1 MKKVEIEDL
10 RTYRFPENLQYNQSG
25 SILAYQVAYSRKEQN
40 DYSRDIWISKDGKA
54 RQLTSSLN
62 SSILCWE
69 DDEHLIISRKTE
81 KDKEGSF
88 GLYRISVYGSEAM
101 PFMTLPFAVSYLKKI
116 RDGWIALA
124 EIDAEDPDAYKD
136 DEETAKKKREKLKKS
151 SSEAQIVDE
160 LPYYMNGSGYINKKR
175 TAMFRIDSKGIRRIT
190 DPYYRVE
197 NICVDEESV
206 FYSGQKYKSKES
218 LYSSV
223 YCYDWKKGKSTCLY
237 PCRDYAVSGLFVM
250 NGILYARASDLKAY
264 GINQTA
270 DICMIDKKEMQLVK
284 HVDRSLYCSAG
295 TDCASS
301 AGKQSVCS
309 DGSFYTLAT
318 EEDHVEIWKY
328 DKQFKLAKVKK
339 STGMIGYID
348 VRGTHIAYCESTADK
363 LPEIYECDL
372 NGKHVRQLSDL
383 NSVCLKDRY
392 VAVPHRVDYV
402 SGKDSLHGW
411 VLLPE
416 SGTAKKIPAVLDVHG
431 GPRAVYGE
439 TFFHEMQVWASR
451 GYAVFFTNIRG
462 SDGRG
467 DAFADIRGQYG
478 YVDYQNLMDFT
489 DAVLK
494 AYPCIDKK
502 RLCETGGSYGGFM
515 TNWIIGHTNRFC
527 CAASQRSISNWISM
541 QWTSDIGPAFASD
554 QCKAKN
560 PYQDIEELWDHS
572 PLKYADKVNT
582 PTLFIHS
589 DEDYRCPLS
598 EGMQMMQ
605 AIANHGVETRMAIF
619 HKENH
624 ELSRSGRINGRLRRL
639 TEITG
644 WFDKHYI

>member
-1 MKKVEIEDL
+1 MKNIEIEDI
-10 RTYRFPENLQYNQSG
+10 RTYRFLENLQYNPSG
-25 SILAYQVAYSRKEQN
+25 NILAFQAAHSRKEQN
-40 DYSRDIWISKDGKA
+40 DYSRDIWISENGKSK
-54 RQLTSSLN
+54 QLTSSLN

-88 GLYRISVYGSEAM
+88 GLYRINVYGSEAM
-101 PFMTLPFAVSYLKKI
+101 PFMSLPFAITYLKKMK
-116 RDGWIALA
+116 DGWIALA
-124 EIDAEDPDAYKD
+124 QIDSRDPNAYKD
-136 DEETAKKKREKLKKS
+136 DAETAKKKRENRKQS
-151 SSEAQIVDE
+151 DGVVQIIDE
-160 LPYYMNGSGYINKKR
+160 LPYYMNGSGYINKMR
-175 TAMFRIDSKGIRRIT
+175 TAMFRIDAKGIRRIT

-197 NICVDEESV
+197 NIYADAEKVY
-206 FYSGQKYKSKES
+206 YSGQKYISKES
-218 LYSSV
+218 LYSSIN
-223 YCYDWKKGKSTCLY
+223 CYDWKTGKNICLY
-237 PCRDYAVSGLFVM
+237 PCKDYAVSDLFIM
-250 NGILYARASDLKAY
+250 NGRLYAKASDLKMY

-270 DICMIDKKEMQLVK
+270 DFYAVDKSVMKLVK

-301 AGKQSVCS
+301 AGKQNACNE
-309 DGSFYTLAT
+309 GSLYTLAT

-328 DKQFKLAKVKK
+328 DEKFNLEKLKK
-339 STGMIGYID
+339 SKGMIGFID
-348 VRGTHIAYCESTADK
+348 VKGQHIAYCESTADK

-372 NGKHVRQLSDL
+372 NGKHVRQLTDL
-383 NSVCLKDRY
+383 NSECLKDRY
-392 VAVPHRVDYV
+392 IAEPHRIDYV
-402 SGKDSLHGW
+402 SGKEKLHGW
-411 VLLPE
+411 VLLPQ
-416 SGTAKKIPAVLDVHG
+416 SGTSKKIPAILDVHG
-431 GPRAVYGE
+431 GPRALYGE
-439 TFFHEMQVWASR
+439 TFFHEMQVWAAK

-467 DAFADIRGQYG
+467 DVFADIRGQYG

-494 AYPCIDKK
+494 AYPCIDKNN
-502 RLCETGGSYGGFM
+502 LCETGGSYGGFM
-515 TNWIIGHTNRFC
+515 TNWIIGHTDRFC

-554 QCKAKN
+554 QCGADN
-560 PYQDIEELWDHS
+560 PYIDIQELWDHS
-572 PLKYADKVNT
+572 PLKYADKVKT

-619 HKENH
+619 HQENH
-624 ELSRSGRINGRLRRL
+624 ELSRSGRMNGRIRRL
-639 TEITG
+639 NEITD
-644 WFDKHYI
+644 WFDKHCR